1 MNISE
6 AISAHSTQQMVWFFR
21 DGHLR
26 QGYIM
31 YAAAGG
37 EAGEKGR
44 AVLAEETAIRTL
56 GEVYL
61 SPPE

>member
-1 MNISE
+1 MTLSE
-6 AISAHSTQQMVWFFR
+6 AISAHSTQQPVWFFR

-26 QGYIM
+26 RGYIM

-37 EAGEKGR
+37 EAGEKGQV
-44 AVLAEETAIRTL
+44 ALAEETAVRTL

-61 SPPE
+61 LPPA